1 MLVCWKCTKIDKIC
15 PGVIT
20 GIITEGEALEALE
33 AEVALVVGGCEVAG
47 VVEGGLMAIMGA
59 GDTTDQGL
67 EATVMVVGE
76 AVVATSP

>member
-1 MLVCWKCTKIDKIC
+1 M
-15 PGVIT
+15 
-20 GIITEGEALEALE
+20 EALE